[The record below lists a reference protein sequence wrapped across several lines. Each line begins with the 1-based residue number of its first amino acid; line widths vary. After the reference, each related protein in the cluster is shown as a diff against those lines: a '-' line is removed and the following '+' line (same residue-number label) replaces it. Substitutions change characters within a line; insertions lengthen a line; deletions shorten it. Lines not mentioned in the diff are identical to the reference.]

1 LPVAGNTRL
10 ADKSKFSKQSRIE
23 AFLMRY
29 LPKSPEERRAMLR
42 AVGCDSMEELFAGIP
57 AGARL
62 GRELNLQPGWSEPEV
77 MRYFQERAGENARG
91 FTSFLGAGAYD
102 HFRPAVVDALISRS
116 EFYTAYTPY
125 QPEISQGT
133 LQAIFEFQTLICQLT
148 GMDVA
153 NASLYDGSTAL
164 PEAVMMAVRATGR
177 HEVAVARSVHP
188 EYRQVLN
195 TYVQHQGMKCHEMPY
210 GEDGR
215 AAISP
220 LDGVDRAKLAA
231 VVVQSPNFFGVV
243 EDVAAMSALAHERG
257 TLLVVMIAEPASL
270 GIVRPPAEADIVA
283 GEGQSFGVPLSYG
296 GPYVGFIAAREKY
309 VRSMPG
315 RLVGQTTDS
324 NGERGFCLT
333 LATREQHI
341 RREKAT
347 SNICTNQALCALMVT
362 IFLSAYGKQGL
373 RELAL
378 QNLSKAQYAARRF
391 RESGAALRFSGS
403 FFNELVV
410 QGIGRK
416 NGIGNRLAIEKI
428 FGGIDLGRH
437 YPELD
442 GDVLLCFTETAP
454 REKVDR
460 LIEIYTD

>member
-1 LPVAGNTRL
+1 
-10 ADKSKFSKQSRIE
+10 
-23 AFLMRY
+23 MRY

-42 AVGCDSMEELFAGIP
+42 AVGCDSIEQLFAGIP
-57 AGARL
+57 PEARL
-62 GRELNLQPGWSEPEV
+62 GRDLSLEPGWSEPEV
-77 MRYFQERAGENARG
+77 LRYFEERAAENARG

-102 HFRPAVVDALISRS
+102 HFRPAVVDALVSRS

-177 HEVAVARSVHP
+177 RHAAVARSVHP
-188 EYRQVLN
+188 EYRQVLA
-195 TYVQHQGMKCHEMPY
+195 TYLRHQGMEIEEMAY

-215 AAISP
+215 VAEGS
-220 LDGVDRAKLAA
+220 LGGTKREDLAA
-231 VVVQSPNFFGVV
+231 VVIQSPNFFGIV
-243 EDVAAMSALAHERG
+243 EDVAAASELAHESG
-257 TLLVVMIAEPASL
+257 ALLIVMIAEPASL

-283 GEGQSFGVPLSYG
+283 GEGQSFGVPLSFG
-296 GPYVGFIAAREKY
+296 GPYVGFLATRDKF

-362 IFLSAYGKQGL
+362 IFLSTYGKQGL

-378 QNLSKAQYAARRF
+378 QNLSKSHYAAERFQQAGAKRRF
-391 RESGAALRFSGS
+391 TGP
-403 FFNELVV
+403 FFNELVI
-410 QGIGRK
+410 QGVGRK
-416 NGIGNRLAIEKI
+416 ASLRDRLAQEKI
-428 FGGIDLGRH
+428 IGGLELGRY
-437 YPELD
+437 YPEFG
-442 GDVLLCFTETAP
+442 GDVLLCFTETVA
-454 REKVDR
+454 REKIDR
-460 LIEIYTD
+460 LVELYAR

>member
-1 LPVAGNTRL
+1 L
-10 ADKSKFSKQSRIE
+10 
-23 AFLMRY
+23 RY
-29 LPKSPEERRAMLR
+29 LPKSPDERRAMLR
-42 AVGCDSMEELFAGIP
+42 AVGCDSIEELFAGIP
-57 AGARL
+57 PAARL
-62 GRELNLQPGWSEPEV
+62 GRDLNLDPGWSEPDV
-77 MRYFQERAGENARG
+77 LRYFQERAAENARG

-125 QPEISQGT
+125 QPEVSQGT

-177 HEVAVARSVHP
+177 HGAAVARSVHP
-188 EYRQVLN
+188 EYRQVLA
-195 TYVQHQGMKCHEMPY
+195 TYLRHQGMSIAEMPY
-210 GEDGR
+210 GDDGR
-215 AAISP
+215 LHSSP
-220 LDGVDRAKLAA
+220 LDGMDRGQLAA
-231 VVVQSPNFFGVV
+231 VVIQSPNFFGVL
-243 EDVAAMSALAHERG
+243 EDATAAAALAHESG
-257 TLLVVMIAEPASL
+257 ALLIVMITEPASL

-283 GEGQSFGVPLSYG
+283 GEAQSIGVPLSYG

-309 VRSMPG
+309 VRNLPG
-315 RLVGQTTDS
+315 RLVGQTTDV

-362 IFLSAYGKQGL
+362 IFLSTYGKQGL

-378 QNLSKAQYAARRF
+378 QNLAKSHYAAERF
-391 RESGAALRFSGS
+391 RQAGMAQRFSGP
-403 FFNELVV
+403 FFNEVV
-410 QGIGRK
+410 IQGIARRR
-416 NGIGNRLAIEKI
+416 NVGNRLAIEKI
-428 FGGIDLGRH
+428 LGGLDLGRY
-437 YPELD
+437 YPELA
-442 GDVLLCFTETAP
+442 GDTLLCFTETVT
-454 REKVDR
+454 KTKIDR
-460 LIEIYTD
+460 LVEIYAK

>member
-1 LPVAGNTRL
+1 
-10 ADKSKFSKQSRIE
+10 
-23 AFLMRY
+23 
-29 LPKSPEERRAMLR
+29 
-42 AVGCDSMEELFAGIP
+42 MEQLFAGIP
-57 AGARL
+57 AEARL
-62 GRELNLQPGWSEPEV
+62 GRELKLEPGWSEPEV
-77 MRYFQERAGENARG
+77 MRYFQERAAENARG

-148 GMDVA
+148 SMDVA

-177 HEVAVARSVHP
+177 HGVAVARSVHP
-188 EYRQVLN
+188 EYRQVLT
-195 TYVQHQGMKCHEMPY
+195 TYLRHQGMTSNEMPY

-215 AAISP
+215 LGEAP
-220 LDGVDRAKLAA
+220 LDGMERDKLAA
-231 VVVQSPNFFGVV
+231 VVIQSPNFFGVI
-243 EDVAAMSALAHERG
+243 EDVAAAAALAHECG
-257 TLLVVMIAEPASL
+257 ALLIVMIAEPASL

-283 GEGQSFGVPLSYG
+283 GEGQSLGVPLSYG
-296 GPYVGFIAAREKY
+296 GPYVGFLAARENF

-362 IFLSAYGKQGL
+362 IFLSTYGKQGL

-378 QNLSKAQYAARRF
+378 QNLAKSHYAAERF
-391 RESGAALRFSGS
+391 RRAGAKLRFSGP

-410 QGIGRK
+410 QGIRRRRGVE
-416 NGIGNRLAIEKI
+416 NRLVIEEI
-428 FGGIDLGRH
+428 LGGLDLGRY
-437 YPELD
+437 YPELA
-442 GDVLLCFTETAP
+442 GDTLLCFTETAP
-454 REKVDR
+454 REKIDR
-460 LIEIYTD
+460 LVEIYTN

>member
-1 LPVAGNTRL
+1 
-10 ADKSKFSKQSRIE
+10 
-23 AFLMRY
+23 MRY

-42 AVGCDSMEELFAGIP
+42 AVGCDSIGQLFAGIP
-57 AGARL
+57 PEARL
-62 GRELNLQPGWSEPEV
+62 GRELRLEPGWSEPEV
-77 MRYFQERAGENARG
+77 LRYFEERAAENARG
-91 FTSFLGAGAYD
+91 FTSVLGAGAYD
-102 HFRPAVVDALISRS
+102 HFRPAVVDALVSRS

-164 PEAVMMAVRATGR
+164 PEAVMMAVRVTGR
-177 HEVAVARSVHP
+177 RHAAVARSVHP
-188 EYRQVLN
+188 EYRQVLA
-195 TYVQHQGMKCHEMPY
+195 TYLRHQGMEIEEMAY

-215 AAISP
+215 VAGGS
-220 LDGVDRAKLAA
+220 LGGKKREDLAA
-231 VVVQSPNFFGVV
+231 VVIQSPNFFGIV
-243 EDVAAMSALAHERG
+243 EDVAAASEQAHESG
-257 TLLVVMIAEPASL
+257 ALLIVMVAEPASL

-283 GEGQSFGVPLSYG
+283 GEGQSLGVPLSFG
-296 GPYVGFIAAREKY
+296 GPYVGFLATREKF

-324 NGERGFCLT
+324 NDERGYCLT

-362 IFLSAYGKQGL
+362 IFLSTYGKQGL

-378 QNLSKAQYAARRF
+378 QNLSKSHYAAERFRQAGAKRRF
-391 RESGAALRFSGS
+391 TGP
-403 FFNELVV
+403 FFNELVIQEV
-410 QGIGRK
+410 GRK
-416 NGIGNRLAIEKI
+416 VGFRDRLEQEKLIGGLE
-428 FGGIDLGRH
+428 LGRY
-437 YPELD
+437 YPELA
-442 GDVLLCFTETAP
+442 GDVLLCFTETVA
-454 REKVDR
+454 REKIDR
-460 LIEIYTD
+460 LVELYTV

>member
-1 LPVAGNTRL
+1 
-10 ADKSKFSKQSRIE
+10 
-23 AFLMRY
+23 MRY
-29 LPKSPEERRAMLR
+29 LPKSPQERRAMLH
-42 AVGCDSMEELFAGIP
+42 AVGCNSMEQLFAGIP
-57 AGARL
+57 AEARL
-62 GRELNLQPGWSEPEV
+62 GRELNLEPGWSEPEV
-77 MRYFQERAGENARG
+77 MRYFEQRAAENACG

-102 HFRPAVVDALISRS
+102 HFRPAVVNALVSRS

-177 HEVAVARSVHP
+177 HGAAVARSVHP
-188 EYRQVLN
+188 EYRQVLA
-195 TYVQHQGMKCHEMPY
+195 TYLRHQGMTMKEMAY

-215 AAISP
+215 LSDAP
-220 LDGVDRAKLAA
+220 LAGIQRDELAA
-231 VVVQSPNFFGVV
+231 VVIQSPNFLGIV
-243 EDVAAMSALAHERG
+243 EDVAAAAELAHECG
-257 TLLVVMIAEPASL
+257 ALLIVMIAEPASL
-270 GIVRPPAEADIVA
+270 GVVRPPAEADIVA
-283 GEGQSFGVPLSYG
+283 GEGQSLGVPLSFG
-296 GPYVGFIAAREKY
+296 GPYVGFLATREKY

-362 IFLSAYGKQGL
+362 IFLSTYGKQGL

-378 QNLSKAQYAARRF
+378 QNLSKSHYAAERF
-391 RESGAALRFSGS
+391 RQAGAWPRFSGP
-403 FFNELVV
+403 FFNEVVIRGVGRKIEVNGRLV
-410 QGIGRK
+410 QEKIIGGLDIGRY
-416 NGIGNRLAIEKI
+416 
-428 FGGIDLGRH
+428 
-437 YPELD
+437 YPELA
-442 GDVLLCFTETAP
+442 GDVLLCFTETAA
-454 REKVDR
+454 REKIDR
-460 LIEIYTD
+460 LVEVYTD